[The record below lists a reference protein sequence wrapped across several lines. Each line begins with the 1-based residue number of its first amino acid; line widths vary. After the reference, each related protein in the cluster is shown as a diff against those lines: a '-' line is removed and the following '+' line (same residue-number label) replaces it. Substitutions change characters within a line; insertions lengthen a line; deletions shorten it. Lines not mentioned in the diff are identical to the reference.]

1 MLAAIVNS
9 LSRHHIDASED
20 DPVSAATRDRGTST
34 VVPLSD
40 NPLPLSPD
48 SRSDTGRTQAAAS
61 RFDTRTRLLLDGPIL
76 ATLLRLATP
85 NVLVMFVQASVGL
98 IETYFVARIALLA
111 CGRTLLWTIRI
122 GPRALLRLG
131 RRRTAALASA
141 GEPDAIGDCGGWR
154 LAGTGLER

>member
-85 NVLVMFVQASVGL
+85 TSVGL